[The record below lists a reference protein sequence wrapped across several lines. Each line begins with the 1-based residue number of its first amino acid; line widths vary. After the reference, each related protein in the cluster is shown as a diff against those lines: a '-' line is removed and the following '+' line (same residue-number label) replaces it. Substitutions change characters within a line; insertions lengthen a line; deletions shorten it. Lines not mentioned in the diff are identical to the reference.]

1 VLAGRAFELGE
12 MEHSHA
18 DGSWHAMEQVASE
31 PAVEDP
37 ERGWIRGVIYKC
49 QTCEEQIRVI
59 SPVGPESPTEPLTE
73 PEGGA

>member
-1 VLAGRAFELGE
+1 
-12 MEHSHA
+12 
-18 DGSWHAMEQVASE
+18 MEQVSAE

-49 QTCEEQIRVI
+49 KTCEEQIRVL
-59 SPVGPESPTEPLTE
+59 SPVGAESPIEPITE